1 MENKKKTAI
10 LLATYNGESFL
21 REQIDSL
28 YAQTFN
34 DWTIYAHDD
43 GSFDSSH
50 EILAQYAATYD
61 NFKILDY
68 PCQHSAK
75 NNFLSMLTQVD
86 ADYYLFCDQDDV
98 WKTDKIE
105 KEMKYMVDLE
115 LRTPE
120 KPIAVFSDL
129 TVVDRDL
136 GVIEPSMWDAI
147 GIKPELLTTFECGGV
162 FEYVTGCTMMFNRKA
177 KECVIYPAP
186 KATMH
191 DTWAVLC
198 ILRQGGIVSA
208 VYEPLVYYRQHG
220 DNTLGA
226 SSRSHQRLIHKLR
239 NISHIW
245 YHDRNHWEM
254 LKELGYGSFVKFL
267 YYKYLHRRL
276 CQ

>member
-1 MENKKKTAI
+1 MGNKKKTAI

-43 GSFDSSH
+43 GSNDSSH
-50 EILAQYAATYD
+50 EILVQYAATYD

-68 PCQHSAK
+68 PSQHSAK
-75 NNFLSMLTQVD
+75 DNFLSMLTLVD

-105 KEMKYMVDLE
+105 QEMKHMVDLE

-136 GVIEPSMWDAI
+136 SVIEPSMWNAI

-177 KECVIYPAP
+177 KECIIYPAP

-208 VYEPLVYYRQHG
+208 VYKPLVYYRQHG

-226 SSRSHQRLIHKLR
+226 SNRSHRRLIHKLR
-239 NISHIW
+239 NIRHIW

-254 LKELGYGSFVKFL
+254 LKELGYGSFAKFL

>member
-1 MENKKKTAI
+1 MGNKKKTAI

-43 GSFDSSH
+43 GSNDSSH
-50 EILAQYAATYD
+50 EILVQYAATYD

-68 PCQHSAK
+68 PSQHSAK
-75 NNFLSMLTQVD
+75 DNFLSMLTLVD

-105 KEMKYMVDLE
+105 QEMKHMVDLE

-136 GVIEPSMWDAI
+136 SVIEPSMWDAI

-162 FEYVTGCTMMFNRKA
+162 FEYVTGCTMLFNKEAKKA
-177 KECVIYPAP
+177 ALSHPYA

-191 DTWAVLC
+191 DIWITLCVLKEK
-198 ILRQGGIVSA
+198 GIVSGI
-208 VYEPLVYYRQHG
+208 YEPLVYYRQHES
-220 DNTLGA
+220 NTLGA
-226 SSRSHQRLIHKLR
+226 S
-239 NISHIW
+239 
-245 YHDRNHWEM
+245 HWEQ
-254 LKELGYGSFVKFL
+254 YGW
-267 YYKYLHRRL
+267 
-276 CQ
+276 